1 MSTRTRPA
9 RYISAAA
16 GAGSSMKSVRPKEK
30 HSLKTVGMVV
40 RRERPRA
47 IAIAHELA
55 VWLRTRHLATLAEPE
70 VAARLGA
77 EAVEREQ
84 LALRSDLIVVLG
96 GDGTLLSI
104 ARLVGERETPILGIN
119 LGGLGF
125 LTEITTEEAQA
136 TLARVLAGDYEV
148 DRRITLEAT
157 VESHAAGPH
166 KVELESF
173 RALNDVVINKRALG
187 RMLELDVVA
196 SGERFCSYR
205 ADGLI
210 IATPTGSTAYALSA
224 GGPIVFP
231 TLDVVVLAPICPH
244 TLSNRP
250 VVLPDSFEIE
260 LRIKTD
266 DNGAMLA
273 VDGQQTARIASDD
286 TLRVRR
292 GKNPVVLVR
301 SSHSYFE
308 IWRNKLRWG

>member
-1 MSTRTRPA
+1 VS
-9 RYISAAA
+9 
-16 GAGSSMKSVRPKEK
+16 PKEK
-30 HSLKTVGMVV
+30 HSLKTVGLVV
-40 RRERPRA
+40 RRESPRA
-47 IAIAHELA
+47 IALAHELA
-55 VWLRTRHLATLAEPE
+55 GWLRARHLATLAETE
-70 VAARLGA
+70 AAAQLGA

-84 LALRSDLIVVLG
+84 LASRADLIVVLG

-157 VESHAAGPH
+157 VEAHGPDDRT
-166 KVELESF
+166 VDRESF

-187 RMLELDVVA
+187 RMLELNVVA

-231 TLDVVVLAPICPH
+231 SLDVVVLAPICPH

-260 LRIKTD
+260 IRVKSD
-266 DNGAMLA
+266 DGGAMLT
-273 VDGQQTARIASDD
+273 VDGQQTARIASND

-292 GKNPVVLVR
+292 CKNAVALVR

>member
-1 MSTRTRPA
+1 
-9 RYISAAA
+9 
-16 GAGSSMKSVRPKEK
+16 
-30 HSLKTVGMVV
+30 MVV

-55 VWLRTRHLATLAEPE
+55 VWLRGRHLTTLAEPE
-70 VAARLGA
+70 VAPQLGA
-77 EAVEREQ
+77 DAADRED
-84 LALRSDLIVVLG
+84 LALRADLIVVLG

-125 LTEITTEEAQA
+125 LTEITTDEAQA
-136 TLARVLAGDYEV
+136 TLARVLAGEYEV

-157 VESHAAGPH
+157 VETHASGVRVADR
-166 KVELESF
+166 ESF

-187 RMLELDVVA
+187 RMLELNVIA
-196 SGERFCSYR
+196 GGERFCSYR

-231 TLDVVVLAPICPH
+231 SLDVVVLAPICPH

-260 LRIKTD
+260 VRLKTD

-273 VDGQQTARIASDD
+273 VDGQQTAPIASNDS
-286 TLRVRR
+286 LRVRR
-292 GKNPVVLVR
+292 GKSPVVLVR